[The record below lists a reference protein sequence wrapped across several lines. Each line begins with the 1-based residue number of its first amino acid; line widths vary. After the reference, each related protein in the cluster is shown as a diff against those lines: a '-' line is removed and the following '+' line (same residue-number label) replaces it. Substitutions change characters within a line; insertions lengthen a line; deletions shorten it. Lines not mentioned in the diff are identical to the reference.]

1 MKKLILNKNIIILV
15 LFVFFAING
24 VVYQI
29 TSINAKERI
38 NMATSD
44 SMKMLKTHYEILLHT
59 QKLTAKALYFDTV
72 EDDKFID
79 ILSHA
84 RYVSKEKQATLREE
98 MKELLYTRYRSAK
111 LKGVLQYHFIFP
123 DNIVFLRMHK
133 PSKFGDDLTNIRDD
147 FRYTN
152 QTQKPIRGFTQGRTS
167 HGFRNT
173 FPIFDKNGTHI
184 GAMEISFKS
193 EDFQSYLT
201 KISHIHTH
209 FLVNKSIFKSKAWKR
224 DSMILK
230 YSQSAEKDDYMIAI
244 TKNHS
249 QTKCIN
255 DNIKRLKPIRDFI
268 DKSIEKGNNFSTYIK
283 DNNHIIIVSFL
294 AIKNVKH
301 KTVAWLV
308 SYKENEFIKFTID
321 ALFYIRTFTL
331 IFTLIILYF
340 SILQINA
347 KEELKSLHKDLER
360 RVANALAKNLK
371 QQEIL
376 QQQNKLATMG
386 EMIGA
391 IAHQW
396 RQPLNELGLSIQ
408 NLKYDYKS
416 SLIDEK
422 FIEDFIEYNKKTIL
436 FMSRTIDDF
445 RNFFRVEKSK
455 EDFEVKDT
463 IESVIMMLSAQL
475 KNNGIMIEIIGDEF
489 KYNGLKRE
497 FQQVILNIINN
508 AKDALIANKIENPLI
523 KIELHYNKII
533 ISDNGGGI
541 PQNIIDRVFE
551 PYFTTKEQGMGTGM
565 GLYMSKMII
574 EDNMN
579 GKLSVINHNN
589 MTMFIIDLKE
599 FN

>member
-1 MKKLILNKNIIILV
+1 MNRNIIILV
-15 LFVFFAING
+15 IFIFFAVNG
-24 VVYQI
+24 VVYKV
-29 TSINAKERI
+29 TGINAKERI

-59 QKLTAKALYFDTV
+59 QDLIAKELYSLTV

-79 ILSHA
+79 ILSRA
-84 RYVSKEKQATLREE
+84 RYVSKEKQAILRKE
-98 MKELLYTRYRSAK
+98 MINLLYKRYERAK
-111 LKGVLQYHFIFP
+111 RKGVLQYHFIFP
-123 DNIVFLRMHK
+123 DNTVFLRMHK
-133 PSKFGDDLTNIRDD
+133 PSKFGDNLTNIRDD

-152 QTQKPIRGFTQGRTS
+152 RTQKPIRGFTQGRTS

-193 EDFQSYLT
+193 EDFQDYLT

-209 FLVNKSIFKSKAWKR
+209 FLVNKNIFNSKSWKR

-230 YSQSAEKDDYMIAI
+230 YSQSAEKSNYMIAI

-249 QTKCIN
+249 QKRCID
-255 DNIKRLKPIRDFI
+255 DNIKKLEEIRDII
-268 DKSIEKGNNFSTYIK
+268 DTNMNKGDDFSTYIR

-294 AIKNVKH
+294 AIKNIKH

-308 SYKENEFIKFTID
+308 SYKENEFIKFTLNS
-321 ALFYIRTFTL
+321 LFYIRIFIF

-340 SILQINA
+340 IILQINS
-347 KEELKSLHKDLER
+347 KEELKSLHKDLEK
-360 RVANALAKNLK
+360 RVIEALEKNIK

-376 QQQNKLATMG
+376 QQQNKLAVMG

-396 RQPLNELGLSIQ
+396 RQPLNEIGLSIQ

-416 SLIDEK
+416 NLIDEK
-422 FIEDFIEYNKKTIL
+422 FIEEFIDYNKKTIL

-445 RNFFRVEKSK
+445 RNFFRVDKAKDDFKIK
-455 EDFEVKDT
+455 EA
-463 IESVIMMLSAQL
+463 INSVITMLSAQL
-475 KNNGIMIEIIGDEF
+475 KSNGIRVEIIGDEF
-489 KYNGLKRE
+489 IYNGLNRE

-508 AKDALIANKIENPLI
+508 AKDTLISNKIKNPLI
-523 KIELHYNKII
+523 KIELNYNKII
-533 ISDNGGGI
+533 ILDNGGGI

-579 GKLSVINHNN
+579 GKLSVRNSKN
-589 MTMFIIDLKE
+589 MSIFIIDLKE
-599 FN
+599 CNYDR